1 MLLRT
6 FWRESRSGKFRRVW
20 LLLKYVSF
28 LALLKDSTD
37 TYLVTRSI
45 SRHGTNLV
53 NLSSSSFPL
62 LSHPLLRIAF
72 ASRSPLL
79 TPTLSSRPPQPSAS
93 TRLPRDVSP
102 RTFRPPRFQPQ
113 NSFPPFSF
121 TFDPFLLD
129 MPRRRFRPVSRHC
142 AAPSTLASISESPT
156 STTNL
161 LISTLLPR
169 PDSSSASALLQPT
182 ASTHHHQLPSSQ
194 PRLQSNS
201 KELLPYSDS
210 DKRVLQAKKRA
221 ASETV
226 EWELQFFGKVRRIEE
241 LKTYLQG
248 IVDAAPEK
256 RGDQLLI
263 DWKEEWIDLLRKS
276 SQTDYAIE
284 VIKRQ
289 VRPAE
294 QAVGRG
300 EKVRTNFAT
309 RSLEAVLIRYSYS
322 IAYRTSSSAIQALY
336 QA

>member
-1 MLLRT
+1 MALIWSTYPLPPSPSFRILSSESLSLPAPLFLLPLSPLVLHSPQPRRDCLVTSFRGLSDLHDFDRKTPFLLR
-6 FWRESRSGKFRRVW
+6 
-20 LLLKYVSF
+20 
-28 LALLKDSTD
+28 
-37 TYLVTRSI
+37 
-45 SRHGTNLV
+45 
-53 NLSSSSFPL
+53 P
-62 LSHPLLRIAF
+62 
-72 ASRSPLL
+72 
-79 TPTLSSRPPQPSAS
+79 
-93 TRLPRDVSP
+93 
-102 RTFRPPRFQPQ
+102 
-113 NSFPPFSF
+113 F

-129 MPRRRFRPVSRHC
+129 MPRRRFRPFSRHC
-142 AAPSTLASISESPT
+142 AAPSTLASISESST

-309 RSLEAVLIRYSYS
+309 RSLEAVLIRYSSS
-322 IAYRTSSSAIQALY
+322 IAYRTSTSTIQALY